1 MEVKLK
7 VRNSVDQNTMVEFII
22 LIDFYFPIE
31 LISNIPII
39 PTFSY
44 VTKIAFE
51 ACLQLS
57 AIRVAVETADEI
69 LGGKVKA
76 AHTWL
81 QKFEYLSQFLNE
93 TNNIESSQII
103 QVLIASMRPL
113 KVAQPSSKM
122 MLK

>member
-7 VRNSVDQNTMVEFII
+7 VDAFTRRNKITCSFNFNFDFN
-22 LIDFYFPIE
+22 FYFSIE
-31 LISNIPII
+31 LISDIPII

-44 VTKIAFE
+44 VTKIAFD

-57 AIRVAVETADEI
+57 AIKTAVESADEI
-69 LGGKVKA
+69 MGGKVKA

-93 TNNIESSQII
+93 PNNIENSQII

-113 KVAQPSSKM
+113 KVV
-122 MLK
+122 